1 MFCFGVVY
9 KKPPDCPLIE
19 VILLSFMLSRLSEA
33 VMGPFLLQMG
43 RTFGRLAST
52 VENQLSAAYK
62 RGERRRD
69 RALAMLESAQ
79 QAAGRLHE
87 SSNVALPLHV

>member
-1 MFCFGVVY
+1 
-9 KKPPDCPLIE
+9 
-19 VILLSFMLSRLSEA
+19 
-33 VMGPFLLQMG
+33 MG

-87 SSNVALPLHV
+87 CSNVALPLHVSRALDEVSGRCDWILIILTPSLFSPCASSE